1 MTGPAPTPSAA
12 LSTRALRWLEFP
24 AHLAV
29 LNLCWLAAALP
40 VVTSYGAGIALQVA
54 LRAWREEGESRVAA
68 VFFREFRARVRGS
81 LPLAAA
87 GLGTV
92 AGLWLSAS
100 FWLGAPG
107 PLLAAATAVLLPLAV
122 VTAAVH
128 LTVFEVAARSPGAG
142 TGRWVREALLLSAA
156 RPARCLGALL
166 LCATWAALLW
176 RLPQLVPLWGVS
188 VPALALGA
196 VPARRRADAAGTLSA
211 PS

>member
-1 MTGPAPTPSAA
+1 MTGSAPTPAA
-12 LSTRALRWLEFP
+12 SPALTTRALRWLEFP

-40 VVTSYGAGIALQVA
+40 VVTSYGAGIALHVA
-54 LRAWREEGESRVAA
+54 LRAWREDGESRVAA

-87 GLGTV
+87 GLVTT
-92 AGLWLSAS
+92 AGLWLSVS

-107 PLLAAATAVLLPLAV
+107 PLLALATAVLLPLAV

-128 LTVFEVAARSPGAG
+128 VTVFEVAARSPGARA
-142 TGRWVREALLLSAA
+142 GRWVREALLLCLA
-156 RPARCLGALL
+156 RPARCLCALA

-176 RLPQLVPLWGVS
+176 RLPTLAPLWGIS
-188 VPALALGA
+188 VPALLLGA
-196 VPARRRADAAGTLSA
+196 VPARREGP
-211 PS
+211 PSPAS